1 MSFSIAQ
8 KQHVKDSGRFS
19 NSGNDS
25 LCKQT
30 SDEETR
36 VVPRN
41 RLLILQS
48 LSFRNRPVGKTSV
61 KTMSELSSYVA
72 LKNLVSKTTSHSHTL
87 VCRGAHHTLLTQ
99 PHSQAP
105 RNCLR
110 RRPPSLCLQYVVS
123 AHRDDEVRL
132 TKLHFRSFK
141 SYYHINVIG
150 NMSLVT
156 SCSITDKKQKSFAS
170 VESDSLRPHGQ

>member
-1 MSFSIAQ
+1 MSRVKAEVSLNLLNYFFWLAQSPETTLVSFSIAQ

-61 KTMSELSSYVA
+61 KTMFELSSYVA
-72 LKNLVSKTTSHSHTL
+72 LKISSPRQPVTHTHLSAVELITPCWHSHIL
-87 VCRGAHHTLLTQ
+87 
-99 PHSQAP
+99 
-105 RNCLR
+105 
-110 RRPPSLCLQYVVS
+110 
-123 AHRDDEVRL
+123 
-132 TKLHFRSFK
+132 KLP
-141 SYYHINVIG
+141 G
-150 NMSLVT
+150 
-156 SCSITDKKQKSFAS
+156 ITCADVLPACAYS
-170 VESDSLRPHGQ
+170 VWSLRIETMKSG

>member
-19 NSGNDS
+19 ISGNDS

-72 LKNLVSKTTSHSHTL
+72 LKISS
-87 VCRGAHHTLLTQ
+87 
-99 PHSQAP
+99 P
-105 RNCLR
+105 
-110 RRPPSLCLQYVVS
+110 RRPVTHTHLS
-123 AHRDDEVRL
+123 AVEL
-132 TKLHFRSFK
+132 
-141 SYYHINVIG
+141 
-150 NMSLVT
+150 
-156 SCSITDKKQKSFAS
+156 IT
-170 VESDSLRPHGQ
+170 PC